1 MPNPLSSLLIPIVE
15 GTLVLYGQDQLM
27 EVGFYG
33 VSFVIPTK
41 EIYIKPL
48 NFCISRFLKYLV
60 G

>member
-1 MPNPLSSLLIPIVE
+1 
-15 GTLVLYGQDQLM
+15 M